1 MAGRSAAA
9 AGITIAPNP
18 NRVIVRLG
26 GAVIADTTRALVM
39 RAPGTPDQPYIP
51 REDVDMTRLVRTD
64 LVTHCPYKGDA
75 AYYTLLMDGNF
86 AENAVWTYEQP
97 YPAMTLIEGRLAFYP
112 DKVEVYEVD
121 DAAVNPHHHA
131 DVGHSGGVDA
141 IVQQTDAGDGAAQGK
156 HWQPNVER
164 PVVEHPDDSGLR

>member
-9 AGITIAPNP
+9 AGITIAPDP
-18 NRVIVRLG
+18 KRVIVRLG

-75 AYYTLLMDGNF
+75 AYWSIRSGPRTV
-86 AENAVWTYEQP
+86 ENAVWSYEAP
-97 YPAMTLIEGRLAFYP
+97 YEEMAPIKGYLAFYP
-112 DKVEVYEVD
+112 DR
-121 DAAVNPHHHA
+121 
-131 DVGHSGGVDA
+131 VDA
-141 IVQQTDAGDGAAQGK
+141 IE
-156 HWQPNVER
+156 ER
-164 PVVEHPDDSGLR
+164 PPDHP

>member
-9 AGITIAPNP
+9 AGITIAPSP

-39 RAPGTPDQPYIP
+39 RAPGTADQPYIP

-75 AYYTLLMDGNF
+75 AYWSIRSGPRTV
-86 AENAVWTYEQP
+86 ENAVWSYEAP
-97 YPAMTLIEGRLAFYP
+97 YDEMAPIKGYLAFYP
-112 DKVEVYEVD
+112 DR
-121 DAAVNPHHHA
+121 
-131 DVGHSGGVDA
+131 VDA
-141 IVQQTDAGDGAAQGK
+141 IE
-156 HWQPNVER
+156 ER
-164 PVVEHPDDSGLR
+164 PPDRP